1 MIKLDNERDSICIS
15 TEVITWLSGGGG
27 DAVRFHEVL
36 SPGFTTP
43 VYLVYRREN
52 ELLRPILKC
61 LRAYFAAPQPK
72 R

>member
-1 MIKLDNERDSICIS
+1 MGDMKAVSAAAFLDPD
-15 TEVITWLSGGGG
+15 LFGGD

-61 LRAYFAAPQPK
+61 LRAYFAAPQLK